1 MKKLLGIILAL
12 VMVLSLFAG
21 CGNSNETTTEETEAA
36 TEAVEETEA
45 SAEPVNIVWAG
56 WSGEEEASKDIF
68 QRMMDTYKTNTGND
82 VTWVGWTW
90 ADTAQ
95 QLLIRTQG
103 GEQLDIAQVD
113 IGIFNTIAA
122 AGVLADWNEILGA
135 DYMSETFEQS
145 ALDVGNIDGQQLAM
159 PWSMASITMVYNPEI
174 LAAAGW
180 DTVPTT
186 IAEFEQCMADIKA
199 YDPEIIPYAVSTKDA
214 TCAGD
219 FMPWLWTFGGAIFN
233 EDGSVAI
240 NSEAAVEC
248 VKWYQ
253 SLMEKGYI
261 AMDTGRG
268 EARQSFAQGKVAFY
282 DDAVV
287 AKGQAVNNGVA
298 PEDVVKVCSAMERPV
313 LNAGDEPQSTMW
325 GHMLVVFKDSEY
337 KEQAAELAKTRA
349 ASAASAAETALA
361 AAETAAK
368 AAEESNVEAAE
379 KAKAAAASAGE
390 AAASASAAAGSAK
403 TAAEAAASAQAAQ
416 KAAEDAEDAA
426 KEAAASAAVDKTAAD
441 TAAKAAELAKEQ
453 AETAKAAALKAQT
466 AAEEAAEAAEESN
479 PASA

>member
-1 MKKLLGIILAL
+1 MKLKKLIGVFLAL
-12 VMVLSLFAG
+12 SMVLALFSG
-21 CGNSNETTTEETEAA
+21 CGSTSQNSPTDSNTPPVDSSAA
-36 TEAVEETEA
+36 ISE
-45 SAEPVNIVWAG
+45 AEPVNIVWAG
-56 WSGEEEASKDIF
+56 WSGEEEASKEIF
-68 QRMMDTYKTNTGND
+68 GRMMDTYEAASGND

-135 DYMSETFEQS
+135 DYMNDTFEQS
-145 ALDVGNIDGQQLAM
+145 ALSVGNINGQQLAM
-159 PWSMASITMVYNPEI
+159 PWSMASISMVYNPEI

-186 IAEFEQCMADIKA
+186 ITEFEQCMADIKA
-199 YDPEIIPYAVSTKDA
+199 YDPQIIPYAVSTKDA

-233 EDGSVAI
+233 DDGSVSI
-240 NSEAAVEC
+240 NSEAAVAC
-248 VKWYQ
+248 VQWYQ
-253 SLMEKGYI
+253 GLMEKGYI

-282 DDAVV
+282 DDAVI

-313 LNAGDEPQSTMW
+313 LKAGDTPQSTMW
-325 GHMLVVFKDSEY
+325 GHMLVVFKNSEY
-337 KEQAAELAKTRA
+337 KEQAAELAKTLI
-349 ASAASAAETALA
+349 SNEVALDYF
-361 AAETAAK
+361 T
-368 AAEESNVEAAE
+368 NNGMPPV
-379 KAKAAAASAGE
+379 
-390 AAASASAAAGSAK
+390 
-403 TAAEAAASAQAAQ
+403 T
-416 KAAEDAEDAA
+416 
-426 KEAAASAAVDKTAAD
+426 KEAAALEEVTNDPYLKGFMNSTATARLEETARMTNASEVKTIITEELQYALLGQKTA
-441 TAAKAAELAKEQ
+441 EQ
-453 AETAKAAALKAQT
+453 AVADMAARL
-466 AAEEAAEAAEESN
+466 EAI
-479 PASA
+479 

>member
-1 MKKLLGIILAL
+1 MKLKKWISVFLTLT
-12 VMVLSLFAG
+12 MVLALFAG
-21 CGNSNETTTEETEAA
+21 CGNTASAALTEAPTEAPKAESPA
-36 TEAVEETEA
+36 TEAPAA
-45 SAEPVNIVWAG
+45 SEPVNIVWAG
-56 WSGEEEASKDIF
+56 WSGEEEASKEIF
-68 QRMMDTYKTNTGND
+68 GRMMDTYETASGNE

-135 DYMSETFEQS
+135 DYMSNTFEQS
-145 ALDVGNIDGQQLAM
+145 ALDVGNVDGQQLAM
-159 PWSMASITMVYNPEI
+159 PWSMASISMVYNPEI

-180 DTVPTT
+180 DAVPAT

-199 YDPEIIPYAVSTKDA
+199 YNPDIIPYAVSTKDA

-240 NSEAAVEC
+240 NTEAAVAC

-253 SLMEKGYI
+253 GLMEKGYI

-313 LNAGDEPQSTMW
+313 LNAGDKPQSTMW
-325 GHMLVVFKDSEY
+325 GHMLVVFKNSEY
-337 KEQAAELAKTRA
+337 KEQAAELAKTLV
-349 ASAASAAETALA
+349 SNEVALDYFKNNGMPPV
-361 AAETAAK
+361 T
-368 AAEESNVEAAE
+368 
-379 KAKAAAASAGE
+379 
-390 AAASASAAAGSAK
+390 
-403 TAAEAAASAQAAQ
+403 
-416 KAAEDAEDAA
+416 
-426 KEAAASAAVDKTAAD
+426 KEAAKLDEVTSDAYLNGFMNSTATARLEETARMTNASEVKSILTEELQYALLNQKTA
-441 TAAKAAELAKEQ
+441 EQ
-453 AETAKAAALKAQT
+453 AVADMAARL
-466 AAEEAAEAAEESN
+466 EAI
-479 PASA
+479 

>member
-1 MKKLLGIILAL
+1 MKLKKWISVFLTLT
-12 VMVLSLFAG
+12 MVLALFAG
-21 CGNSNETTTEETEAA
+21 CGNTASAAPTEAPTEAPKAESPA
-36 TEAVEETEA
+36 TEAPAA
-45 SAEPVNIVWAG
+45 SEPVNIVWAG
-56 WSGEEEASKDIF
+56 WSGEEEASKEIF
-68 QRMMDTYKTNTGND
+68 GRMMDTYETASGNE

-135 DYMSETFEQS
+135 DYMSNTFEQS
-145 ALDVGNIDGQQLAM
+145 ALDVGNVDGQQLAM
-159 PWSMASITMVYNPEI
+159 PWSMASISMVYNPEI
-174 LAAAGW
+174 LAATGW
-180 DTVPTT
+180 DAVPAT

-199 YDPEIIPYAVSTKDA
+199 YNPDIIPYAVSTKDA

-240 NSEAAVEC
+240 NTEAAVAC

-253 SLMEKGYI
+253 GLMEKGYI

-313 LNAGDEPQSTMW
+313 LNAGDKPQSTMW
-325 GHMLVVFKDSEY
+325 GHMLVVFKNSEY
-337 KEQAAELAKTRA
+337 KEQAAELAKTLV
-349 ASAASAAETALA
+349 SNEVALDYFKNNGMPPV
-361 AAETAAK
+361 T
-368 AAEESNVEAAE
+368 
-379 KAKAAAASAGE
+379 
-390 AAASASAAAGSAK
+390 
-403 TAAEAAASAQAAQ
+403 
-416 KAAEDAEDAA
+416 
-426 KEAAASAAVDKTAAD
+426 KEAAKLDEVTSDAYLNGFMNSTATARLEETARMTNASEVKSILTEELQYALLNQKTA
-441 TAAKAAELAKEQ
+441 EQ
-453 AETAKAAALKAQT
+453 AVADMAARL
-466 AAEEAAEAAEESN
+466 EAI
-479 PASA
+479 

>member
-1 MKKLLGIILAL
+1 MELKKLISVFLAL
-12 VMVLSLFAG
+12 TMVLALFAG
-21 CGNSNETTTEETEAA
+21 CGSTTAETPTEAPKAESPA
-36 TEAVEETEA
+36 TEAPA
-45 SAEPVNIVWAG
+45 ASSAEPVNIVWAG
-56 WSGEEEASKDIF
+56 WSGEEEASKEIF
-68 QRMMDTYKTNTGND
+68 GRMMDTYETASGND

-135 DYMSETFEQS
+135 DYMSNTFEQS
-145 ALDVGNIDGQQLAM
+145 ALDVGNVNGQQLAM
-159 PWSMASITMVYNPEI
+159 PWSMASISMVYNPEI

-180 DTVPTT
+180 NTVPTT

-199 YDPEIIPYAVSTKDA
+199 NNPEIIPYAVSTKDA

-219 FMPWLWTFGGAIFN
+219 FMPWLWTFGGAVFN

-240 NSEAAVEC
+240 NSEAAIEC

-253 SLMEKGYI
+253 GLMEKGYI

-298 PEDVVKVCSAMERPV
+298 PDDVVRVCSAMERPV
-313 LNAGDEPQSTMW
+313 LNAGDDPQSTMW
-325 GHMLVVFKDSEY
+325 GHMLVVFKNSEH
-337 KEQAAELAKTRA
+337 KEQAAELAKTLV
-349 ASAASAAETALA
+349 SNEVALDYF
-361 AAETAAK
+361 T
-368 AAEESNVEAAE
+368 NNGMPPV
-379 KAKAAAASAGE
+379 
-390 AAASASAAAGSAK
+390 
-403 TAAEAAASAQAAQ
+403 T
-416 KAAEDAEDAA
+416 
-426 KEAAASAAVDKTAAD
+426 KEAAKLDEVTSDAYLSGFMNSTATARLEETARLTNASEIKSIITEELQYALLNQKTA
-441 TAAKAAELAKEQ
+441 EQ
-453 AETAKAAALKAQT
+453 AVADMAARL
-466 AAEEAAEAAEESN
+466 EAI
-479 PASA
+479 

>member
-1 MKKLLGIILAL
+1 MKLKKWISVFLTLT
-12 VMVLSLFAG
+12 MVLALFAG
-21 CGNSNETTTEETEAA
+21 CGNTASTAPTEAPTEAPKAESPA
-36 TEAVEETEA
+36 TEAPAA
-45 SAEPVNIVWAG
+45 SEPVNIVWAG
-56 WSGEEEASKDIF
+56 WSGEEEASKEIF
-68 QRMMDTYKTNTGND
+68 GRMMDTYETASGNE

-135 DYMSETFEQS
+135 DYMSNTFEQS
-145 ALDVGNIDGQQLAM
+145 ALDVGNVDGQQLAM
-159 PWSMASITMVYNPEI
+159 PWSMASISMVYNPEI

-180 DTVPTT
+180 DAVPAT

-199 YDPEIIPYAVSTKDA
+199 YNPDIIPYAVSTKDA

-240 NSEAAVEC
+240 NTEAAVAC

-253 SLMEKGYI
+253 GLMEKGYI

-313 LNAGDEPQSTMW
+313 LNAGDKPQSTMW
-325 GHMLVVFKDSEY
+325 GHMLVVFKNSEY
-337 KEQAAELAKTRA
+337 KEQAAELAKTLV
-349 ASAASAAETALA
+349 SNEVALDYFKNNGMPPV
-361 AAETAAK
+361 T
-368 AAEESNVEAAE
+368 
-379 KAKAAAASAGE
+379 
-390 AAASASAAAGSAK
+390 
-403 TAAEAAASAQAAQ
+403 
-416 KAAEDAEDAA
+416 
-426 KEAAASAAVDKTAAD
+426 KEAAKLDEVTSDAYLNGFMNSTATARLEETARMTNASEVKSILTEELQYALLNQKTA
-441 TAAKAAELAKEQ
+441 EQ
-453 AETAKAAALKAQT
+453 AVADMAARL
-466 AAEEAAEAAEESN
+466 EAI
-479 PASA
+479 